1 MILKDLHLRMLENY
15 QNSGTGFTLFD
26 TRSRVYTITST
37 SAANGYASAIVLPR
51 QQFGTTVTFTCQAR
65 VVSGVSAKL
74 EIHSHVSPY
83 YGTVFD
89 VRDMHTL
96 TSTEW
101 QAVTI
106 CCGFSTPNDAVYP
119 RLNLEVNGVGTVE
132 FRDMSLRLVADSFSL
147 PNQDVKLSL
156 EREYGSRIKGS
167 QGVRSTISGDGV
179 IDDTTSTNYI
189 NFSSTSGQ
197 AFLTIDDFAGFER
210 NPNTEYYT
218 IEVDA
223 QVPAATK
230 DAVMKFIFRNAA
242 GSDVSLVC
250 KLTPTIEN
258 GVSSSE
264 TYQTYRFFVVQ
275 DGSPS
280 VIDEVEVEIGSL
292 LNYEQDFNVRRVVM
306 RGYGLSTLD
315 LIQKELNSCCAVEKN
330 GSVWGPDEDYRRENF
345 TTVSE
350 VDANTLQINYQYITG
365 KALTPQLTMF
375 NSAVVDPYVD
385 SVSSTSSGAK
395 YVRVK
400 FANKSGTILS
410 LASLSSGTKFFITAQ
425 S

>member
-1 MILKDLHLRMLENY
+1 MILKDLHLRMVENL
-15 QNSGTGFTLFD
+15 QNTGTGYTLFD

-37 SAANGYASAIVLPR
+37 DAVNGYASALVLPK
-51 QQFGTTVTFTCQAR
+51 QQYGTTLTFTCQAR
-65 VVSGVSAKL
+65 VTTATSANIEL
-74 EIHSHVSPY
+74 HSHISPY
-83 YGTVFD
+83 YGTSFD
-89 VRDMHTL
+89 VRDKHVVTSTQWEDVTL
-96 TSTEW
+96 T
-101 QAVTI
+101 
-106 CCGFSTPNDAVYP
+106 CDFSAPNDAVFP
-119 RLNLEVNGVGTVE
+119 RLNLEPTTSGAIE
-132 FRDMSLRLVADSFSL
+132 FRNMSLRVVASTFDL
-147 PNQDVKLSL
+147 PNKDVKLSL

-167 QGVRSTISGDGV
+167 QGVRSTVAGDGA

-189 NFSSTSGQ
+189 NFSSASGQ

-230 DAVMKFIFRNAA
+230 DAAMKFIFRNAA

-275 DGSPS
+275 DGSPN
-280 VIDEVEVEIGSL
+280 VIDEVEIELGSL
-292 LNYEQDFNVRRVVM
+292 LNYEQDFNVRRVVI

-375 NSAVVDPYVD
+375 NSAVVAPYVD
-385 SVSSTSSGAK
+385 SVSSISSGAK

-400 FANKSGTILS
+400 FANSAGTILS